1 MYACGVPMGLLTD
14 NRGPRLT
21 TLIGAVA
28 LGVGYFPLHLG
39 MVVSSGLSV
48 LEVC

>member
-1 MYACGVPMGLLTD
+1 MGLLTD

-21 TLIGAVA
+21 TLIGAVS

-39 MVVSSGLSV
+39 TITLGLRLADKDV
-48 LEVC
+48 R